1 MACIRQ
7 GTLGKEMKAL
17 RKRQISIANSFLR
30 KKDGCK
36 VKNTGE
42 EHLRLIRQSEEDAAM
57 KGRGSAARV

>member
-7 GTLGKEMKAL
+7 GTRGKEMKAL

-36 VKNTGE
+36 VKNTGAG
-42 EHLRLIRQSEEDAAM
+42 HLRLMRQSEEDAAM
-57 KGRGSAARV
+57 NGRGSATRV